1 MRTVKGRRL
10 RDLSIALGALVAAV
24 LTVAVVVW
32 INIGFLE
39 AADRNDTEAREELAW
54 GDTVRDAASDQ
65 ENALHGLLA
74 TGDPRFIQPYEEGR
88 ARLQGALTRL
98 TAYAANDPPAQ
109 RRDVAKIVLLARR
122 WTESVADPRIAAVRS
137 GRRLASDSAKVSE
150 MAEIRATIDHLR
162 ALEVGQ
168 LHQRDATQA
177 AAYGSSRLA
186 LVIGAAAAL
195 AFASLI
201 IGFTARQLINERQS
215 AEETA
220 EELKAA
226 LGLARAGERTKTRF
240 LANMSHEMRT
250 PLNGVSGMTEALA
263 HTRLDPG
270 QREMVEAIRS
280 SSLTLDQLIG
290 DLLSLSRDGA
300 VEPVEQILTAFH
312 LGAAA
317 RAAAEPFAA
326 QARKKGLGFALEIAS
341 EAEVGVVG
349 DAPKLGELLACLL
362 SNAVKFTDRGQVRL
376 SLRGLGADRYAFEVA
391 DTGIGFDETTKAQM
405 FETFVQ
411 SDDSDTRR
419 YGGAGLGLA
428 LALRRTAELGGGLDA
443 GSTPGEGAIFSFT
456 IALPLAEEATAA
468 PTTGSASFEPTVMDA
483 DEPQMSILIVDD
495 HPTNRKVL
503 ELILD
508 QIGVQWLSVE
518 DGLQAVKAASLQTFA
533 AILMD
538 IQMPV
543 MDGLTATREIRR
555 LEREAGRPATP
566 VIIVS
571 ANCQPEHVKAG
582 LAAGAQRHL
591 GKPVSVQ
598 GLLGAL
604 NEVFAE
610 LDAAA

>member
-1 MRTVKGRRL
+1 M
-10 RDLSIALGALVAAV
+10 ALGALVAAV

-32 INIGFLE
+32 VNIGFLE
-39 AADRNDTEAREELAW
+39 AAGRNDNQAREELAW
-54 GDTVRDAASDQ
+54 GDTVRDATSDQ
-65 ENALHGLLA
+65 ENAFHGLLA
-74 TGDPRFIQPYEEGR
+74 TGDPRFIQPYEDGR
-88 ARLQGALTRL
+88 ARLQGALTQL
-98 TAYAANDPPAQ
+98 SVYAANDPPAQ
-109 RRDVAKIVLLARR
+109 RDDVAKVALLATR
-122 WTESVADPRIAAVRS
+122 WTESVADPQIAAARS
-137 GRRLASDSAKVSE
+137 GQRLASDSARVSE

-162 ALEVGQ
+162 TLEVSR

-186 LVIGAAAAL
+186 LVLGAGAAL

-226 LGLARAGERTKTRF
+226 LGLARAGERAKTRF

-270 QREMVEAIRS
+270 QREMVDAIRS
-280 SSLTLDQLIG
+280 SARTLDQLIG
-290 DLLSLSRDGA
+290 DLLSLSRDGVA
-300 VEPVEQILTAFH
+300 EPVEPVLAAFH
-312 LGAAA
+312 LGVAT
-317 RAAAEPFAA
+317 RAAAEPFAV
-326 QARKKGLGFALEIAS
+326 QARKKGLGFALQIAS
-341 EAEVGVVG
+341 EAEVMVVG

-376 SLRGLGADRYAFEVA
+376 GLRGLGADRYAFEVA
-391 DTGIGFDETTKAQM
+391 DTGIGFDETMKAQM
-405 FETFVQ
+405 FETFIQ

-419 YGGAGLGLA
+419 HGGAGLGLA
-428 LALRRTAELGGGLDA
+428 LAQRRAAELGGGLDA
-443 GSTPGEGAIFSFT
+443 GSARGQGAIFSFT
-456 IALPLAEEATAA
+456 IALPLAEGAAAA
-468 PTTGSASFEPTVMDA
+468 PTTGPASFEPAAA
-483 DEPQMSILIVDD
+483 DPDEAQMSILIVDD

-508 QIGVQWLSVE
+508 QVGIQWVSVE
-518 DGLQAVKAASLQTFA
+518 DGHQAVKAASRQTFS

-571 ANCQPEHVKAG
+571 ANCQAEHVQAG

-591 GKPVSVQ
+591 GKPVSARALVE
-598 GLLGAL
+598 AL

-610 LDAAA
+610 LAAAA